1 VVHLA
6 SCATGNSR
14 PSYISRI
21 IFVRLGEDSYRR
33 KPSACARRAAISLI
47 GEAMNKV
54 NIGIIGTGW
63 CGGIRAEACAASPYV
78 SELHIAEIKEERLKE
93 VAQKTRPAT
102 ATTDYRKL
110 LENKNINSI
119 IISATPETT
128 HYPMAR
134 ESLLAGKHVFLEKPI
149 ALELSEADEL
159 ISLAREKSLLF
170 TIGYS
175 QRFNPKF
182 AYVKRSI
189 EDGTVGQPVSALVSR
204 HITRNLGNKIGGR
217 IKLSPAAMEAT
228 HDIDFILW
236 CFAPRKPIRVYA
248 QQVNK
253 IMRPTHNVP
262 DCVWIVV
269 TLDDGCVFTIG
280 AGWVLP
286 PAYPNFS
293 STWIEMVGTEGAI
306 MVDDTHRDVSLN
318 TMKRG
323 IEFPIST
330 MPGEKV
336 AHVYAGPMEAETIH
350 FLECVAMGRQP
361 LVTAEHARMVMQVY
375 QAADISAE
383 EGRPVDIL
391 PEGLRADWQA
401 GAGDSAASRRAPVIS

>member
-1 VVHLA
+1 MKQV
-6 SCATGNSR
+6 S
-14 PSYISRI
+14 
-21 IFVRLGEDSYRR
+21 
-33 KPSACARRAAISLI
+33 
-47 GEAMNKV
+47 
-54 NIGIIGTGW
+54 IGIIGTGW
-63 CGGIRAEACAASPYV
+63 CGGIRAETCAASPYV
-78 SELHIAEIKEERLKE
+78 SALHLAEIKPERLKE
-93 VAQKTRPAT
+93 VAGSTKPAT
-102 ATTDYRKL
+102 ATSDYRTL
-110 LENKNINSI
+110 LNNSTIDGI

-128 HYPMAR
+128 HYPMAK
-134 ESLLAGKHVFLEKPI
+134 ESLLSGKHVFLEKPI

-159 ISLAREKSLLF
+159 IALARSKNLLF

-175 QRFNPKF
+175 
-182 AYVKRSI
+182 
-189 EDGTVGQPVSALVSR
+189 QPVSALVSR

-228 HDIDFILW
+228 HDIDFVLW
-236 CFAPRKPIRVYA
+236 CFAPRRPVRVYA
-248 QQVNK
+248 QEVRK
-253 IMRPTHNVP
+253 IMQSTHNVP

-293 STWIEMVGTEGAI
+293 STWIEMVGTEGSI

-350 FLECVAMGRQP
+350 FLECLAKGKPP
-361 LVTAEHARMVMQVY
+361 LVTAEQARMVMQVY
-375 QAADISAE
+375 QAADQSAE
-383 EGRPVDIL
+383 SGVPIEIPPVERVSPPLTAMQTDSIKSAT
-391 PEGLRADWQA
+391 AD
-401 GAGDSAASRRAPVIS
+401 RT

>member
-1 VVHLA
+1 VDA
-6 SCATGNSR
+6 G
-14 PSYISRI
+14 
-21 IFVRLGEDSYRR
+21 
-33 KPSACARRAAISLI
+33 ARTILI
-47 GEAMNKV
+47 NGKTMNKV

-63 CGGIRAEACAASPYV
+63 CGGIRAEVCAASPYV

-93 VAQKTRPAT
+93 VAQKTKPVT
-102 ATTDYRKL
+102 ATTDYRTL
-110 LENKNINSI
+110 LENRNINSI

-128 HYPMAR
+128 HYPMAK

-159 ISLAREKSLLF
+159 IALARAKSLLF

-189 EDGTVGQPVSALVSR
+189 EDGTIGQPVSALVSR
-204 HITRNLGNKIGGR
+204 HITRNLGNKIGSR

-253 IMRPTHNVP
+253 IMKPTHNVP

-336 AHVYAGPMEAETIH
+336 AHVYSGPMEAETIH
-350 FLECVAMGRQP
+350 FLECVAKGRQP

-375 QAADISAE
+375 QAADLSAE

-391 PEGLRADWQA
+391 PDGLSSDWQS
-401 GAGDSAASRRAPVIS
+401 GAVDRAPAGRAPAIS

>member
-1 VVHLA
+1 MKQVQ
-6 SCATGNSR
+6 
-14 PSYISRI
+14 
-21 IFVRLGEDSYRR
+21 
-33 KPSACARRAAISLI
+33 
-47 GEAMNKV
+47 
-54 NIGIIGTGW
+54 IGIIGTGW
-63 CGGIRAEACAASPYV
+63 CGGIRAETCSASPYV
-78 SELHIAEIKEERLKE
+78 AALHLAEIKPERLKE
-93 VAQKTRPAT
+93 VAAKTKPAT
-102 ATTDYRKL
+102 AAADYQIL
-110 LENKNINSI
+110 LGNSDI
-119 IISATPETT
+119 DAIMISATPETT
-128 HYPMAR
+128 HFPMAK
-134 ESLLAGKHVFLEKPI
+134 ESLLAGKHVFVEKPM

-159 ISLAREKSLLF
+159 INLAQAKGLMF

-189 EDGTVGQPVSALVSR
+189 DDGTIGQPISALVSR

-228 HDIDFILW
+228 HDIDFLLW
-236 CFAPRKPIRVYA
+236 CFAPRRPIRVYA
-248 QQVNK
+248 QEVRK
-253 IMRPTHNVP
+253 IMQAAHNVA

-293 STWIEMVGTEGAI
+293 STWIELVGTEGSI
-306 MVDDTHRDVSLN
+306 MADDTHRDVSLN

-336 AHVYAGPMEAETIH
+336 AHVYAGPMEAETVH
-350 FLECVAMGRQP
+350 FLECVAKGQQP
-361 LVTAEHARMVMQVY
+361 LVTPEHAKMVMEVY
-375 QAADISAE
+375 QAADRSAE
-383 EGRPVDIL
+383 SGRPVDLL
-391 PEGLRADWQA
+391 PPALPSGRANLPLTDA
-401 GAGDSAASRRAPVIS
+401 IKKATADRH